1 MAFFLGV
8 ETVNLFIFSDESGV
22 FDSNHN
28 DYFVFGGLVCFSK
41 DEKDNMTRKYSSVE
55 NMIRV
60 NGNYSKDCELKAS
73 NITNKEK
80 GKIFR
85 SLNGAYKF
93 CFIVNQKDIDQNI
106 FENKKHKQRY
116 LDYVYKM
123 GLKRLLEML
132 VNKKIINAD
141 EIENI
146 YVRAD
151 EHTTATDGRYELK
164 ENLLNEFKYGTF
176 NFNWRRYFPP
186 IFPQMKDV
194 LVNFCNSKDVYLIR
208 AADIIANH
216 FYYILT
222 TNNGKVTKQ
231 KNTFIF
237 SLPANRIIS
246 DGLEY
251 FSEKLQEVN

>member
-1 MAFFLGV
+1 M
-8 ETVNLFIFSDESGV
+8 NLFIFSDESGV

-41 DEKDNMTRKYSSVE
+41 NEKDNMTRKYSSVE

-116 LDYVYKM
+116 FA
-123 GLKRLLEML
+123 RC
-132 VNKKIINAD
+132 
-141 EIENI
+141 
-146 YVRAD
+146 
-151 EHTTATDGRYELK
+151 H
-164 ENLLNEFKYGTF
+164 
-176 NFNWRRYFPP
+176 
-186 IFPQMKDV
+186 
-194 LVNFCNSKDVYLIR
+194 
-208 AADIIANH
+208 
-216 FYYILT
+216 
-222 TNNGKVTKQ
+222 
-231 KNTFIF
+231 
-237 SLPANRIIS
+237 
-246 DGLEY
+246 
-251 FSEKLQEVN
+251 